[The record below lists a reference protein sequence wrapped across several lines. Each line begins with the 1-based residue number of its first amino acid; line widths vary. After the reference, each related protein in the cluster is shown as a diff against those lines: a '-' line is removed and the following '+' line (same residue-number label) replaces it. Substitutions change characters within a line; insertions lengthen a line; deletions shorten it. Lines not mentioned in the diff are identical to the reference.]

1 MTVHNKPCICCCCG
15 EAEGHYALSSK
26 RNISQQ
32 AAKKL
37 FLDVQATFGE
47 QLLEVQQVDQI
58 DTSASVESVN
68 NHLDMLR
75 PAIQSYGGSVEVL
88 AVDDGICEVKY
99 EGPAPIG
106 MGIQA
111 AIKDKFPDIRVVEL
125 L

>member
-1 MTVHNKPCICCCCG
+1 MTH
-15 EAEGHYALSSK
+15 SS
-26 RNISQQ
+26 SL
-32 AAKKL
+32 AVL
-37 FLDVQATFGE
+37 LWQATFGE

-58 DTSASVESVN
+58 DTSASVDSVN
-68 NHLDMLR
+68 GHLDMLR
-75 PAIQSYGGSVEVL
+75 PAIQSYGGTVEVML
-88 AVDDGICEVKY
+88 VEDGICEVKY